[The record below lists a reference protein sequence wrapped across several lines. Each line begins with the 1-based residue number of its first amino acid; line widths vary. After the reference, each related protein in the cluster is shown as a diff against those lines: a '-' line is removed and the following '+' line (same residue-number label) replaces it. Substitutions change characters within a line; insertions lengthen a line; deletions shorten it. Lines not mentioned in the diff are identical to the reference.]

1 MEKSIFRQVSLER
14 LSSPEQ
20 LDQILRVT
28 DPKSWTG
35 LTAIFLLLVTSIFW
49 GYKGSITTTASG
61 QGVIV
66 RTGGVLNVV
75 SRGGGLVVD
84 LKVKSGQRIKADQVI
99 ATIAQP
105 VLAQRIKSMREA
117 LAEGLQEREH
127 ALQVHLNSSK
137 LQLDALQRQR
147 TNAELQID
155 ELSEQAKI
163 AIEQSAADEQLV
175 GKGLITKQQALATKQ
190 KVVGIQDQI
199 ASLKAQLKQIDAQKF
214 TIESAPQ
221 QDDVQMRERIANS
234 QRELAAAEK
243 ELSTAE
249 NVVSPYDGQ
258 VLELRTSTGTT
269 VGIGEPILSIQPDA
283 QNLELVAYLP
293 SAQAKDTKLGMEV
306 QISPSTIKR
315 EEYGF
320 MKGEVE
326 YVADY
331 PATPA
336 ALMRNFANETLA
348 RTLTATGAMT
358 EVHVA
363 LKHDPRTPSGFN
375 WSTSRG
381 PDILLSSGT
390 ICTVQIVT
398 KRQKPITLLL
408 PYMKEK
414 LGLS

>member
-28 DPKSWTG
+28 ERKSWTG
-35 LTAIFLLLVTSIFW
+35 LTAIFLLLVTAIFW

-84 LKVKSGQRIKADQVI
+84 LKVKSGQRIKANQVI

-105 VLAQRIKSMREA
+105 VLAERIKSMREA
-117 LAEGLQEREH
+117 LGEALKEREH
-127 ALQVHLNSSK
+127 ALQLHLSSSK

-147 TNAELQID
+147 ANAELQID
-155 ELSEQAKI
+155 ELTEQAKI
-163 AIEQSAADEQLV
+163 AVEQSAADEQLV

-190 KVVGIQDQI
+190 RVVGIQDQI
-199 ASLKAQLKQIDAQKF
+199 ATLKAQLKQIDAQKF

-258 VLELRTSTGTT
+258 VLELRTSAGTT
-269 VGIGEPILSIQPDA
+269 VGTGEPILSIQPDA

-320 MKGEVE
+320 MRGEVE

-358 EVHVA
+358 EVHVI
-363 LKHDPRTPSGFN
+363 LKQDSKTPSGFN
-375 WSTSRG
+375 WSTSSG

>member
-1 MEKSIFRQVSLER
+1 
-14 LSSPEQ
+14 
-20 LDQILRVT
+20 
-28 DPKSWTG
+28 
-35 LTAIFLLLVTSIFW
+35 
-49 GYKGSITTTASG
+49 
-61 QGVIV
+61 
-66 RTGGVLNVV
+66 
-75 SRGGGLVVD
+75 
-84 LKVKSGQRIKADQVI
+84 VI

-105 VLAQRIKSMREA
+105 VLAERIKSMRAA
-117 LAEGLQEREH
+117 LAETLQEREH
-127 ALQVHLNSSK
+127 ALQLHLNSSR

-147 TNAELQID
+147 TNAELQIQ
-155 ELSEQAKI
+155 ELTEQETI
-163 AIEQSAADEQLV
+163 ATEQSAADEQLV
-175 GKGLITKQQALATKQ
+175 VKGLITKQQALTTKQ

-199 ASLKAQLKQIDAQKF
+199 ASLKAQLKQIEAQEF
-214 TIESAPQ
+214 TIESGPQ

-269 VGIGEPILSIQPDA
+269 VGIGEPIMSIQPDA

-320 MKGEVE
+320 MRGEVE

-358 EVHVA
+358 EVHVS
-363 LKHDPRTPSGFN
+363 LKLDPRTLSGFN

-381 PDILLSSGT
+381 PDIVLTSGT
-390 ICTVQIVT
+390 MCTVQIVT

>member
-1 MEKSIFRQVSLER
+1 MEKTIFRQVSLER

-28 DPKSWTG
+28 DPRTWVG
-35 LTAIFLLLVTSIFW
+35 LIAIFLLLLTTIFW
-49 GYKGSITTTASG
+49 GFKGSITTTASG
-61 QGVIV
+61 QGVVV

-75 SRGGGLVVD
+75 SRGGGLIVD

-105 VLAQRIKSMREA
+105 VLAQRIKFMREA
-117 LAEGLQEREH
+117 LAEALRDREH
-127 ALQVHLNSSK
+127 ALQLHLNSSR
-137 LQLDALQRQR
+137 LQLEALQRQR
-147 TNAELQID
+147 TNAELQIE
-155 ELSEQAKI
+155 ELTEQAKF
-163 AIEQSAADEQLV
+163 AAEQTVADEQLV
-175 GKGLITKQQALATKQ
+175 AKGLITKQQAITSKQ
-190 KVVGIQDQI
+190 KLVGIQDQI
-199 ASLKAQLKQIDAQKF
+199 AGLRAQLKQIDAQKF

-249 NVVSPYDGQ
+249 NVVSPYDGE
-258 VLELRTSTGTT
+258 VLELRTSVGST
-269 VGIGEPILSIQPDA
+269 VGVGEPILSIQPDA
-283 QNLELVAYLP
+283 QDLELIAYLP
-293 SAQAKDTKLGMEV
+293 SAQAKDTRLGMEV

-320 MKGEVE
+320 MRGEVE

-358 EVHVA
+358 EVRVS
-363 LKHDPRTPSGFN
+363 LKHDPKTPSGFR

-381 PDILLSSGT
+381 PNIVLTSGT

>member
-1 MEKSIFRQVSLER
+1 MEKSIFRQVSLDR

-28 DPKSWTG
+28 SPRSWAG
-35 LTAIFLLLVTSIFW
+35 LTAIFLLLATSIFW

-75 SRGGGLVVD
+75 SRGGGLIMD
-84 LKVKSGQRIKADQVI
+84 LKVKSGQKIKADQVI

-105 VLAQRIKSMREA
+105 VLAERISSMRAAMAEA
-117 LAEGLQEREH
+117 MQEREH
-127 ALQVHLNSSK
+127 ALQLHLNSSR
-137 LQLDALQRQR
+137 LQLEALQRQR
-147 TNAELQID
+147 ANADLQID
-155 ELSEQAKI
+155 ELTEQARI
-163 AIEQSAADEQLV
+163 AVEQSAADEQLA
-175 GKGLITKQQALATKQ
+175 GKGLITKQQALTTKQ
-190 KVVGIQDQI
+190 KVISIQDQI

-214 TIESAPQ
+214 TIETAPQ
-221 QDDVQMRERIANS
+221 QDDVQMRERISNS
-234 QRELAAAEK
+234 RRELAAAEQ
-243 ELSTAE
+243 ELTTAE
-249 NVVSPYDGQ
+249 NVVSPYDGE
-258 VLELRTSTGTT
+258 VLELRTSIGST
-269 VGIGEPILSIQPDA
+269 VNIGEPIVSIQPNA
-283 QNLELVAYLP
+283 QSLELIAYLP
-293 SAQAKDTKLGMEV
+293 SAQAKDTKLGMEA

-320 MKGEVE
+320 MRGEVE

-358 EVHVA
+358 EVRIS
-363 LKHDPRTPSGFN
+363 LKRDSRMPSGFN

-381 PDILLSSGT
+381 PDIVLSSGT

-408 PYMKEK
+408 PYMKGK
-414 LGLS
+414 LGVS

>member
-1 MEKSIFRQVSLER
+1 MEKTIFRQVSLER

-28 DPKSWTG
+28 DPRTWVG
-35 LTAIFLLLVTSIFW
+35 LTAIFLLLLTTIFW
-49 GYKGSITTTASG
+49 GFKGSITTTASG

-75 SRGGGLVVD
+75 SRGGGLIVV
-84 LKVKSGQRIKADQVI
+84 LNVKSGQRIKADQVI

-105 VLAQRIKSMREA
+105 VLAQRIKFMREA
-117 LAEGLQEREH
+117 LTEALQEREH
-127 ALQVHLNSSK
+127 ALQLHLNSSR
-137 LQLDALQRQR
+137 LQLEALQRQR
-147 TNAELQID
+147 TNAELQIE
-155 ELSEQAKI
+155 ELTEQAKF
-163 AIEQSAADEQLV
+163 AAEQSVADEQLV
-175 GKGLITKQQALATKQ
+175 AKGLITKQQAITSKQ

-199 ASLKAQLKQIDAQKF
+199 ASLRAQLKQIDAQKF

-249 NVVSPYDGQ
+249 NVVSPYDGE
-258 VLELRTSTGTT
+258 VLELRTSVGST

-283 QNLELVAYLP
+283 QDLELIAYLP
-293 SAQAKDTKLGMEV
+293 SAQAKDTRLGMEV

-320 MKGEVE
+320 MRGKVE

-348 RTLTATGAMT
+348 RTLTATGAVT
-358 EVHVA
+358 EVRVS
-363 LKHDPRTPSGFN
+363 LKHDPQTPSGFR

-381 PDILLSSGT
+381 PNIVLTSGT